1 MKLYNQI
8 NPKAFLLVCMLFICS
23 SCSDFLTKDHPT
35 GVTDE
40 DFWKT
45 MNECENALGQCKLW
59 VKGAY
64 GGEELGL
71 VFLEGATDNMYFQSN
86 FEQRI
91 VSMGKRFTRSPHR
104 QQQAIQLGSDFG
116 QLEKLL
122 RSHPQM

>member
-1 MKLYNQI
+1 MKLYNKI
-8 NPKAFLLVCMLFICS
+8 NPKAFLLTCLLLVCS
-23 SCSDFLTKDHPT
+23 SCSDFLEKDHPT
-35 GVTDE
+35 GVTDD

-64 GGEELGL
+64 GGDELGL

-91 VSMGKRFTRSPHR
+91 VS
-104 QQQAIQLGSDFG
+104 LGNGSLVPPTDNNAPSSWESTFN
-116 QLEKLL
+116 
-122 RSHPQM
+122 S